1 MRRAVRRCGTGVI
14 MATIKEIAKAC
25 HVSVATVS
33 NILNDKPGA
42 SENTREMVLKV
53 AREMDYM
60 PNYMAKNLKTKN
72 SRSIGVIAEDMTIF
86 SIPDIIDGIT
96 EYCEEVDYQ
105 ILLTNLRLYKKCND
119 TYYGRTDF
127 YGIVQQEIKKL
138 MAKQVEGI
146 IYVTA
151 HERVIRCIPEDL
163 PIPAVMAYGYTRSG
177 KVPSVVVDD
186 EHGALDIV
194 NHLIEN
200 GHEKI
205 GVITGKADSL
215 HMQAR
220 LIGYQ
225 KALLNHKILYD
236 PELVKTGDW
245 TRPAGYMYTDELL
258 EKGVTAIFCMNDL
271 MAGGVYDRLDE
282 LGLKIPQDIS
292 ITGYDNRELSS
303 YYKPPLTTITLPL
316 HDIGYRAGEVM
327 IGLLEKEIPEQ
338 KTEAVY
344 QVKCQRLLRKS
355 VRNISQG
362 QKSSNGTS
370 S

>member
-1 MRRAVRRCGTGVI
+1 
-14 MATIKEIAKAC
+14 
-25 HVSVATVS
+25 
-33 NILNDKPGA
+33 
-42 SENTREMVLKV
+42 
-53 AREMDYM
+53 
-60 PNYMAKNLKTKN
+60 
-72 SRSIGVIAEDMTIF
+72 
-86 SIPDIIDGIT
+86 
-96 EYCEEVDYQ
+96 
-105 ILLTNLRLYKKCND
+105 
-119 TYYGRTDF
+119 
-127 YGIVQQEIKKL
+127 

-316 HDIGYRAGEVM
+316 HDIGYRAGDR
-327 IGLLEKEIPEQ
+327 
-338 KTEAVY
+338 A
-344 QVKCQRLLRKS
+344 S
-355 VRNISQG
+355 
-362 QKSSNGTS
+362 
-370 S
+370 

>member
-105 ILLTNLRLYKKCND
+105 ILLTNLRLYKKYND

-271 MAGGVYDRLDE
+271 MAGGVYDYVNE
-282 LGLKIPQDIS
+282 KGLKIGTDLSVI
-292 ITGYDNRELSS
+292 GFDNREISEAFYPTLS
-303 YYKPPLTTITLPL
+303 TVALPL
-316 HDIGYRAGEVM
+316 SYMGNIAAELLTMKLENQAEEAEKKEYKIPCQVIYRNS
-327 IGLLEKEIPEQ
+327 ICRIQ
-338 KTEAVY
+338 
-344 QVKCQRLLRKS
+344 
-355 VRNISQG
+355 
-362 QKSSNGTS
+362 
-370 S
+370 